1 MVMTMNITP
10 TNIVSPHSVNWVIAI
25 IQYSITT
32 HAAIVSPNLSPSMN
46 PDSRSLRRFCTR
58 RESAGTKDPG
68 AGGAGPVGAG
78 AGAGARYSG
87 GSTQYD
93 GGGANRGSG
102 KSRGS

>member
-1 MVMTMNITP
+1 
-10 TNIVSPHSVNWVIAI
+10 
-25 IQYSITT
+25 
-32 HAAIVSPNLSPSMN
+32 MN

-87 GSTQYD
+87 GST
-93 GGGANRGSG
+93 
-102 KSRGS
+102 